1 MADNRR
7 PSEPMPAPAELI
19 HDPNPP
25 EVIPVHSRRIACD
38 GVGGAL
44 GHPRVWLEMG
54 EGDFV
59 ECGYCDRRFV
69 LTGAGADGGVA
80 VGAGRLRGS
89 RRPLGVAAGNRAFAS
104 VRHHRHRH
112 GHRDPRAGF
121 RVRAPAHGDA
131 ILRREGPSG

>member
-69 LTGAGADGGVA
+69 LTAPERMEGSLSAPGVY
-80 VGAGRLRGS
+80 
-89 RRPLGVAAGNRAFAS
+89 
-104 VRHHRHRH
+104 
-112 GHRDPRAGF
+112 
-121 RVRAPAHGDA
+121 
-131 ILRREGPSG
+131 EGPGGH